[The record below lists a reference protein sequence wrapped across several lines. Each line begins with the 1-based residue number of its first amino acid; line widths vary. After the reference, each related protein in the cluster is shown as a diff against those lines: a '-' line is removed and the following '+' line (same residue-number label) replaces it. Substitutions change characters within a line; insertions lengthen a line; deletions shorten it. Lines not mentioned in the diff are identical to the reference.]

1 MNCHRDLAIWVEWG
15 LSERSAKANLVNLL
29 TQRLPWNPEDRDCPR
44 PNSRS
49 ARIVHDGDPPSPIAS
64 PLAPPQLVLPYW

>member
-1 MNCHRDLAIWVEWG
+1 MNCHRDLVIWVEWG

-29 TQRLPWNPEDRDCPR
+29 TQRLPWNPEDGDCPR

-49 ARIVHDGDPPSPIAS
+49 ARIVHDGDPPVTDREPAGTAAVGAA
-64 PLAPPQLVLPYW
+64 LL